1 MLQMKAKASI
11 TLPELPYMENA
22 LEPVIS
28 ARTISIHYGKH
39 HAGYVDK
46 LNDLI
51 AGTPFDG
58 RPLAEIVVRAAEDP
72 KSTAIFHNAAQTWN
86 HTFYWHS
93 MRAKG
98 GGEPAGKLKSAIER
112 DFGEVAKFREAFSK
126 AAAGEFGSGW
136 TWLVAGKDGKLK
148 IVATDN
154 ADTPLAYGETPLLTI
169 DLWEHAYY
177 LDYQNRRADYVAAW
191 LDKLVDWSFA
201 ERNSGLAVTAPARRA
216 ASLPRRDFRALPAHL
231 LDVPLHR
238 ENRILFTLYGHGVAG
253 VRDDV
258 HLHVAPVQI
267 GDELHCDGTKSD
279 LCGRSVHRR
288 SPAVREPRSAILP
301 FLTKAREMPR
311 IGRRSRRCRSE
322 PQSAERPRP
331 SLRPSSAKN
340 SPAVRAAP
348 TLLSS
353 NEALRLT
360 DVAYEVTVRPPVAS
374 AV

>member
-1 MLQMKAKASI
+1 MLQKKVKVSI
-11 TLPELPYMENA
+11 TLPKLPYMENA

-46 LNDLI
+46 LNELV

-58 RPLAEIVVRAAEDP
+58 RPLAEIVVGAAEDP
-72 KSTAIFHNAAQTWN
+72 KSTAIFHNAAQAWN

-112 DFGEVAKFREAFSK
+112 DFGEVATFLKAFSK

-136 TWLVAGKDGKLK
+136 TWLVAGKDGTLK

-191 LDKLVDWSFA
+191 LDKLADWSFA
-201 ERNSGLAVTAPARRA
+201 ERNLG
-216 ASLPRRDFRALPAHL
+216 
-231 LDVPLHR
+231 
-238 ENRILFTLYGHGVAG
+238 
-253 VRDDV
+253 
-258 HLHVAPVQI
+258 
-267 GDELHCDGTKSD
+267 
-279 LCGRSVHRR
+279 
-288 SPAVREPRSAILP
+288 
-301 FLTKAREMPR
+301 
-311 IGRRSRRCRSE
+311 SR
-322 PQSAERPRP
+322 
-331 SLRPSSAKN
+331 
-340 SPAVRAAP
+340 
-348 TLLSS
+348 
-353 NEALRLT
+353 
-360 DVAYEVTVRPPVAS
+360 
-374 AV
+374 

>member
-1 MLQMKAKASI
+1 MLQMKAKVSI
-11 TLPELPYMENA
+11 TLPELPYPENA

-46 LNDLI
+46 VNELV

-58 RPLAEIVVRAAEDP
+58 RPLEEIIVDTAKDA

-86 HTFYWHS
+86 HTFYWNS

-154 ADTPLAYGETPLLTI
+154 ADTPLADGETPLLTI

-177 LDYQNRRADYVAAW
+177 LDYQDRRADYVAAW
-191 LDKLVDWSFA
+191 LDKLADWSFA
-201 ERNSGLAVTAPARRA
+201 EKNLG
-216 ASLPRRDFRALPAHL
+216 
-231 LDVPLHR
+231 
-238 ENRILFTLYGHGVAG
+238 
-253 VRDDV
+253 
-258 HLHVAPVQI
+258 
-267 GDELHCDGTKSD
+267 
-279 LCGRSVHRR
+279 
-288 SPAVREPRSAILP
+288 
-301 FLTKAREMPR
+301 
-311 IGRRSRRCRSE
+311 SR
-322 PQSAERPRP
+322 
-331 SLRPSSAKN
+331 
-340 SPAVRAAP
+340 
-348 TLLSS
+348 
-353 NEALRLT
+353 
-360 DVAYEVTVRPPVAS
+360 
-374 AV
+374 

>member
-1 MLQMKAKASI
+1 MLQMKAKVSI
-11 TLPELPYMENA
+11 TLPELPYVESA

-28 ARTISIHYGKH
+28 ARTISVHYGKH

-93 MRAKG
+93 MRANG
-98 GGEPAGKLKSAIER
+98 GGAPAGKLKSAIER

-136 TWLVAGKDGKLK
+136 TWLVADKDGKLK

-169 DLWEHAYY
+169 DLWEHSYY

-201 ERNSGLAVTAPARRA
+201 ERNLG
-216 ASLPRRDFRALPAHL
+216 AL
-231 LDVPLHR
+231 
-238 ENRILFTLYGHGVAG
+238 
-253 VRDDV
+253 
-258 HLHVAPVQI
+258 
-267 GDELHCDGTKSD
+267 
-279 LCGRSVHRR
+279 
-288 SPAVREPRSAILP
+288 
-301 FLTKAREMPR
+301 
-311 IGRRSRRCRSE
+311 
-322 PQSAERPRP
+322 
-331 SLRPSSAKN
+331 
-340 SPAVRAAP
+340 
-348 TLLSS
+348 
-353 NEALRLT
+353 
-360 DVAYEVTVRPPVAS
+360 
-374 AV
+374 